1 MGSKLD
7 GAAVFREGNYSSKML
22 SDICEPS
29 EVTPA
34 EHVPSHLGPA
44 SSATVLIDPS
54 RSPKDRALAQPMH
67 QQLEGSL
74 RTLTGFICCSEE
86 AKCLGRTVT
95 LMEASV
101 TASGDVGRVGFPG
114 KTLESCTLDVGV
126 FKVNDVT
133 AVANIRV

>member
-1 MGSKLD
+1 MGSKPD

-54 RSPKDRALAQPMH
+54 LSPKDGALARVVA

-74 RTLTGFICCSEE
+74 
-86 AKCLGRTVT
+86 GR
-95 LMEASV
+95 
-101 TASGDVGRVGFPG
+101 
-114 KTLESCTLDVGV
+114 
-126 FKVNDVT
+126 
-133 AVANIRV
+133 